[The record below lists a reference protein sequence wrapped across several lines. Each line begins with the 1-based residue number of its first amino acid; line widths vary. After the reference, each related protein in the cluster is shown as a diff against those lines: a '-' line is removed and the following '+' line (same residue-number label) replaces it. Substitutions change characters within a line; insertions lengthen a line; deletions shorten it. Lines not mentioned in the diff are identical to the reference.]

1 MKHIYKTIILTSCF
15 IFLAGCR
22 NNSTSSSSSVISS
35 NTSISSSTSSTST
48 TSSTSHEK
56 PKEGEISNKYENLG
70 QYSQYKTVQKGGSY
84 SGYFTEVSCG
94 RFLAVNTSYEFYF
107 TSAYSVDPT
116 YVVESLFESHAT
128 VRYDDNNKNK
138 FYLDTHTAGDT
149 VLIIRNAIN
158 EICYTQVIR
167 IRPAYTDVT
176 VLDIMY
182 QADYYRTIKAY
193 EGYTGKWIYS
203 LLEDNQEHNS
213 VVSGSD
219 DYDSATCKFGL
230 RYDSYS
236 PYTDLYYFVA
246 TNLNSTSPYTTVST
260 VAVSR
265 CGDTMYIYTLSG
277 EDEHLLTILYNI
289 DVQYV
294 YDQI

>member
-1 MKHIYKTIILTSCF
+1 MKCLCKTLILASCF
-15 IFLAGCR
+15 IFLVGCR
-22 NNSTSSSSSVISS
+22 NNGATSSNSDTSSNISISS
-35 NTSISSSTSSTST
+35 NTSSTSP
-48 TSSTSHEK
+48 SSSHEK

-70 QYSQYKTVQKGGSY
+70 QYPQYKTVQKGGSY
-84 SGYFTEVSCG
+84 SGYFIEVSCG
-94 RFLAVNTSYEFYF
+94 RFLAVNSSYDFYF
-107 TSAYSVDPT
+107 SSSYSSDPSFE
-116 YVVESLFESHAT
+116 VESLFESHAT
-128 VRYDDNNKNK
+128 VRFDENNKNK
-138 FYLDTHTAGDT
+138 FFLDTHTAGDT

-167 IRPAYTDVT
+167 IRPAYTDIT

-193 EGYTGKWIYS
+193 EGYTGKWVYS
-203 LLEDNQEHNS
+203 MLDDSEEHNS
-213 VVSGSD
+213 VISGSD

-236 PYTDLYYFVA
+236 ELTDLYYFVT
-246 TNLNSTSPYTTVST
+246 TNLDSTSPYTTIST
-260 VAVSR
+260 VSISR

-277 EDEHLLTILYNI
+277 VDEHLLTILYNV